1 MHYPMF
7 SHAPEPTD
15 QQQQAGEE
23 RTTALY
29 IESTLEPH
37 EVWAAL
43 TEYIHLWWPRQ
54 LLQSEESH
62 IDLSTELLLEETAD
76 GDILPVARVIQ
87 CENEDVLTIAPYPGT
102 RLGRLMGVDED
113 AEESLSFILDALA
126 PETAEGP
133 LSLLEII
140 AVPTQVV
147 KTKSWVSTRD
157 RKKQPRYSWVRTPAS
172 LELNSREKNYR
183 HKRSQGLLR
192 PGKVVCHEHTGPEH
206 PAAEGRTPHL
216 GAAAHQSRR
225 GTISAIQQSRYAEVK
240 QYLVPQAGRAPHHS
254 CTSACS

>member
-62 IDLSTELLLEETAD
+62 IDLSAELLLEETAD

-102 RLGRLMGVDED
+102 LLGCLLGVSEES
-113 AEESLSFILDALA
+113 EESLSFILDALA

-133 LSLLEII
+133 LSLLEISSG
-140 AVPTQVV
+140 TY
-147 KTKSWVSTRD
+147 TGRED
-157 RKKQPRYSWVRTPAS
+157 E
-172 LELNSREKNYR
+172 ELGIYAGQE
-183 HKRSQGLLR
+183 
-192 PGKVVCHEHTGPEH
+192 E
-206 PAAEGRTPHL
+206 
-216 GAAAHQSRR
+216 AAALLM
-225 GTISAIQQSRYAEVK
+225 GAYARFIGAEL
-240 QYLVPQAGRAPHHS
+240 QREEL
-254 CTSACS
+254 